1 MIQPSD
7 IYTCPDCGSP
17 MDIGQ
22 LRPFSL
28 AQCPTCKS
36 LHRVHT
42 RLGVYEITDKLGVGG
57 MSIVF
62 RATDMVL
69 GREVALKILN
79 ETYYDKPE
87 RVARFEKES
96 ALMAKVHHPNVV
108 NIYSIGQALNHLYI
122 AMELISGTDIE
133 TMIGQRGQIPEAE
146 TLDIALQVA
155 EGLQAAQKAGLLHR
169 DMKPANILITPKGQ
183 AKIVDFGLAL
193 LQSDQD
199 TEKEIW
205 VTPFYAPPETLN
217 RSKEDFRSDIY
228 ALGVTMFHMLVGKP
242 PIASGINSVRKLL
255 EIKKKLP
262 KIQQLAPELS
272 KATCDLV
279 NRMMAFSM
287 ARRPQSY
294 QALIDDINEAR
305 AICDAQANGD
315 RKSMRSLYFRR
326 YKRKQSKYLL
336 LGGIALV
343 LIILT
348 VILLLPGRNPEPA
361 APKTPAT
368 SSAPTVHHQ
377 ETPLNAPE
385 TALLYGD
392 FGKAAKAYEEVFLN
406 NQDDT
411 ALSAWC
417 ALNACLCKWISGP
430 GNNLQEGLDLLQQLE
445 TVPLIRQSDR
455 ESTRYIIT
463 LRDSLLDKN
472 WLQKTAK
479 MPGTDRLKLRAAA
492 SLAIGLR
499 HLNSKH
505 LEQALRSL
513 KDAQQAYTEDSE
525 PPYKGYLKPIG
536 LCIADLENFEK
547 FRTMPETSATERKQ
561 KIQKGNELAQNQNNR
576 YFQSPYRDH
585 LVNLLHDECTRLA
598 TAGKPSAEQ
607 ETGMQEGGYRST
619 LKKGSAQ
626 LDKNRFRQASNL
638 FYADRDNF
646 SDLSA
651 EYKALSTY
659 ATAAEIADTY
669 LRATSKRL
677 AASALPSSY
686 PVTDRKGKK
695 YTITG
700 YADNRLTA
708 DNDQGEPATLDWSD
722 LSDESLI
729 HLFKAVM
736 QDKPGI
742 DSDNSRKRHQ
752 AQVAQAADE
761 FLAILQLLRNT
772 GKTATM
778 PILPAQSSQLFQSIW
793 NEWKPTLH

>member
-42 RLGVYEITDKLGVGG
+42 RLGVYEITDKLGIGG

-133 TMIGQRGQIPEAE
+133 TMISQRGQIPEAE

-217 RSKEDFRSDIY
+217 RTKEDFRSDIY

-279 NRMMAFSM
+279 NRMMEFSM

-305 AICDAQANGD
+305 AICAAQASGD
-315 RKSMRSLYFRR
+315 RKSMRALYFRR

-336 LGGIALV
+336 LGGIALI

-348 VILLLPGRNPEPA
+348 VILLLPGRSQESA
-361 APKTPAT
+361 SSKTPAIST
-368 SSAPTVHHQ
+368 TVVVHPQ
-377 ETPLNAPE
+377 DTPLNAPE

-392 FGKAAKAYEEVFLN
+392 FGKAAKAYEEVLLN

-411 ALSAWC
+411 TLSAWC

-430 GNNLQEGLDLLQQLE
+430 GNNLQEGLALLQTLE
-445 TVPLIRQSDR
+445 NVPLIRLSDR
-455 ESTRYIIT
+455 ESTRYIVI
-463 LRDSLLDKN
+463 LRDALLDKN

-479 MPGTDRLKLRAAA
+479 LPATDRLKLRAAA

-499 HLNSKH
+499 HLNGNH
-505 LEQALRSL
+505 LEQALNSL
-513 KDAQQAYTEDSE
+513 KKARQAYTEDSE
-525 PPYKGYLKPIG
+525 PPYKGYLKPIN
-536 LCIADLENFEK
+536 LCIADLENFEQ
-547 FRTMPETSATERKQ
+547 FRTMPENTATERKQ

-585 LVNLLHDECTRLA
+585 LVNLLHNECTRLA
-598 TAGKPSAEQ
+598 TAGKPASEQ
-607 ETGMQEGGYRST
+607 ETGMPEGGYRNI
-619 LKKGSAQ
+619 LKKGAAQ

-638 FYADRDNF
+638 FYADRDSF

-669 LRATSKRL
+669 LRAMSKRL
-677 AASALPSSY
+677 AASALPSNYS
-686 PVTDRKGKK
+686 VTDRKGKK
-695 YTITG
+695 YTVTG
-700 YADNRLTA
+700 YADNHLTA
-708 DNDQGEPATLDWSD
+708 DNEQGETSTLDWSD

-729 HLFKAVM
+729 HLFKAAM
-736 QDKPGI
+736 QDKPDI
-742 DSDNSRKRHQ
+742 DSDKRHQ

-778 PILPAQSSQLFQSIW
+778 PILPTQSSQLFQSIW
-793 NEWKPTLH
+793 NEWKPTIH